1 MTSLKG
7 TVRFMKFFALSDVG
21 SVRELN
27 EDAYLAKS
35 YGDAALFA
43 VFDGMGGANA
53 GECASATA
61 AHEVESYFDT
71 FFSEQHGTEPAVIQA
86 ALASAADRA
95 NFRIYALAEADHALE
110 GMGTTMVAALL
121 AGGRIYIANVG
132 DSRAYLIDRDGAM
145 QITRDHSFVQYL
157 VDIGKLTPE
166 EARKSSKKNIITRA
180 VGVDR
185 EVSVDVSV
193 IEKKQYADKTLLLC
207 SDGLSNYID
216 APALAPLR
224 REHPDCADFVKT
236 LIDEANRA
244 GGSDNITAVAVEL
257 DKPEE
262 EV

>member
-1 MTSLKG
+1 M
-7 TVRFMKFFALSDVG
+7 
-21 SVRELN
+21 
-27 EDAYLAKS
+27 
-35 YGDAALFA
+35 
-43 VFDGMGGANA
+43 
-53 GECASATA
+53 
-61 AHEVESYFDT
+61 
-71 FFSEQHGTEPAVIQA
+71 
-86 ALASAADRA
+86 
-95 NFRIYALAEADHALE
+95 
-110 GMGTTMVAALL
+110 
-121 AGGRIYIANVG
+121 IA
-132 DSRAYLIDRDGAM
+132 RDL
-145 QITRDHSFVQYL
+145 H
-157 VDIGKLTPE
+157 
-166 EARKSSKKNIITRA
+166 RA

>member
-1 MTSLKG
+1 MLRIIAATDKG
-7 TVRFMKFFALSDVG
+7 LVRD
-21 SVRELN
+21 LN
-27 EDAYLAKS
+27 EDRFAGEIFDPDCAY
-35 YGDAALFA
+35 AL
-43 VFDGMGGANA
+43 VCDGMGGENAGSVASGIACEEIRRLMESSLRRGMDEKSLYHLLEIAVSTANA
-53 GECASATA
+53 MVYDKASQDP
-61 AHEVESYFDT
+61 ENM
-71 FFSEQHGTEPAVIQA
+71 G
-86 ALASAADRA
+86 
-95 NFRIYALAEADHALE
+95 
-110 GMGTTMVAALL
+110 GMGTTACL
-121 AGGRIYIANVG
+121 AVISGETAYIANVG
-132 DSRAYLIDRDGAM
+132 DSRAYLIDHDGAM

-244 GGSDNITAVAVEL
+244 GGSDNITAVAVRL
-257 DKPEE
+257 D
-262 EV
+262 

>member
-1 MTSLKG
+1 
-7 TVRFMKFFALSDVG
+7 MKFFALSDVG

-35 YGDAALFA
+35 YGDGALFA

-61 AHEVESYFDT
+61 AHEVESYFDA
-71 FFSEQHGTEPAVIQA
+71 FFSERHGTEPAVIQA

-95 NFRIYALAEADHALE
+95 NFKIYALAEADHALE
-110 GMGTTMVAALL
+110 GMGTTMVAALIVN
-121 AGGRIYIANVG
+121 GRIYVANVG

-193 IEKKQYADKTLLLC
+193 IEKKQDAAALLGRAFQLHRRPRAC
-207 SDGLSNYID
+207 PPAAR
-216 APALAPLR
+216 APGR
-224 REHPDCADFVKT
+224 RRFCENAH
-236 LIDEANRA
+236 RR
-244 GGSDNITAVAVEL
+244 S
-257 DKPEE
+257 KPRRRQRQHHRRRR
-262 EV
+262 